1 MSTEVKNLLEKLGV
15 DADTYEKLTSGELKA
30 DTIFPRIKDHQK
42 SLLLND
48 SEWLKA
54 LHHQFRNEEIA
65 RIRKLIK
72 REFGLSQEDLE
83 NKFPDE
89 FIPIAKEKLT
99 NQLINTYKDAGNQ
112 QLLTELENAR
122 KALMLKE
129 QELERVRNAEI
140 PAIEARYKKETEETK
155 KAIELER
162 YIEKFNLQNPIELV
176 YPAVRE
182 ALLKDG
188 LDLRLEGRKLILQKP
203 DGTTPMNEEGSQ
215 FITLDSYLSKK
226 LRDFGVL
233 KLSNPI
239 DLPQSPVAQP
249 ANATGNENALSSV
262 LSSGNSTTSKAKN
275 LMGLEKALEKIMQND
290 ISSNAIYRN

>member
-1 MSTEVKNLLEKLGV
+1 LSSV
-15 DADTYEKLTSGELKA
+15 ELKA
-30 DTIFPRIKDHQK
+30 DNVFPKIKDHQK

-48 SEWLKA
+48 SEWLKN
-54 LHHQFRNEEIA
+54 LHQQFRNEEIA
-65 RIRKLIK
+65 RIRKLVK
-72 REFGLSQEDLE
+72 KEFGLTSEELE

-89 FIPIAKEKLT
+89 FIPLAKEKIT
-99 NQLINTYKDAGNQ
+99 TQLINTYKDAGNQ

-129 QELERVRNAEI
+129 QELERVRNTEV

-233 KLSNPI
+233 RVSNPV
-239 DLPQSPVAQP
+239 DTQY
-249 ANATGNENALSSV
+249 ANSATNQTIAPNAGTETSLNGI
-262 LSSGNSTTSKAKN
+262 LSSGNSTTPKAKN
-275 LMGLEKALEKIMQND
+275 LMGLEKAMEKIMQNE
-290 ISSNAIYRN
+290 ITINSPYRS